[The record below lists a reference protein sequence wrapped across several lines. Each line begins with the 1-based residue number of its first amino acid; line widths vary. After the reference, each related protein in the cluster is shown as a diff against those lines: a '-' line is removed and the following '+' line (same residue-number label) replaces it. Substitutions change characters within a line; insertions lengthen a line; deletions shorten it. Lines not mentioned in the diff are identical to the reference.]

1 MASTTE
7 VQSKVLANPAFEY
20 ETEDVIVLSG
30 QNLKKGDIVDILLT
44 TGNAGKV
51 AGSDKATRTNLDWFG
66 VLGEDCDASAG
77 DKRSFAFKFGSL
89 NENEVALPAGA
100 DKTIT
105 FDVKLALRKVGIRI
119 GKFLES

>member
-7 VQSKVLANPAFEY
+7 VQSKVLVNPAY
-20 ETEDVIVLSG
+20 QHETEDVVVLSG
-30 QNLKKGDIVDILLT
+30 QNLVKGDIVDILLT
-44 TGNAGKV
+44 TTNAGKV

-66 VLGEDCDASAG
+66 VLGEDCNASAG
-77 DKRSFAFKFGSL
+77 DKRSFVIKFGSV

-105 FDVKLALRKVGIRI
+105 YDVKLALRKIGIRI
-119 GKFLES
+119 GKFLA